1 MTTPPQH
8 PGQDPRDPQA
18 GGPPRYVPPAG
29 GDRHGAPQGQYGAPQ
44 GQYGAPQGQYG
55 PGPHG
60 AQGPAAAPPQ
70 LKRLLSLTL
79 LSAALYAVSSIVSLV
94 ASSTMD
100 LTSMAGRM
108 GMPAEQAQ
116 QAEAMAGQSAALSVV
131 SGLVTL
137 AIALGLYALVYVFV
151 KKGRNWARILG
162 VVLASLSTLSVL
174 FGFLGYWL
182 YGGWGFVLMAVGAAF
197 VVVNVLWIVT
207 AFRAPLNQWFT
218 RPQRAW

>member
-29 GDRHGAPQGQYGAPQ
+29 GDRHSAPQ

-60 AQGPAAAPPQ
+60 AQGPAAPPQ

-100 LTSMAGRM
+100 MTSMAERM
-108 GMPAEQAQ
+108 GMPADQAQ

-162 VVLASLSTLSVL
+162 VVLASLSALSVL

-182 YGGWGFVLMAVGAAF
+182 YGGWGVVLMAVGVAF

-218 RPQRAW
+218 RPQHAW